1 MSHQD
6 TIREQFSRQA
16 VAFSEARSMTDG
28 GAIHLLIEAAKAD
41 AAHRSLDVA
50 CGPGMVALAF
60 AQVVHRAI
68 GLDTTRAMLDRARVL
83 QDRQSCR
90 NVAWVLGE
98 ATELPFQ
105 EASCD
110 IATCRFAVHHMLNP
124 SLALQEMT
132 RVVRPG
138 GRIVICDAVASDD
151 SAKAAAL
158 NTFEKLRD
166 PSTVRFLNL
175 AELRNLL
182 IDSGVQ
188 IEGERKYR
196 VPVEFGDLMQ
206 RSFPSQGDVP
216 RLRDMMIASL
226 EGDTL
231 GLATRRENERIL
243 FSYPAVVLAG
253 QKPSNWGV

>member
-6 TIREQFSRQA
+6 TIRDQFSRQA
-16 VAFSEARSMTDG
+16 VPFSDARSMTDG
-28 GAIHLLIEAAKAD
+28 DAIQLLVEAARVD

-60 AQVVHRAI
+60 ARVVHSAV

-83 QDRQSCR
+83 QHRQSCR

-98 ATELPFQ
+98 AAELPFQ
-105 EASCD
+105 GASFD
-110 IATCRFAVHHMLNP
+110 IATCRFAIHHMLNP

-132 RVVRPG
+132 RVLRPG

-151 SAKAAAL
+151 PAKAAAL
-158 NTFEKLRD
+158 NAFEKLRD
-166 PSTVRFLNL
+166 PSTVRFLTL
-175 AELRNLL
+175 AELRSLL
-182 IDSGVQ
+182 IDGGVQ

-196 VPVEFGDLMQ
+196 VPVEFDDLMQ

-216 RLRDMMIASL
+216 RLRDMMVSSL

-231 GLATRRENERIL
+231 GLATRRDDERIL

-253 QKPSNWGV
+253 QKPSN